1 MSNKALLDRLKK
13 RECRDSTM
21 MVPNRPLVFYS
32 AKGSVITDCEG
43 NEYIDLCAGFGS
55 LPLGHNHSSFT
66 KIASDR
72 TKSQPPITHGMGDVY
87 PSISKVEFLET
98 FHRYIPQSLAKSI
111 LSLSGSQAVEIA
123 IKSAILATKRSG
135 FIALEDAYHGVD
147 MGALPFTFRSDF
159 KQDFQ
164 DLLPNKNVVFIKPEC
179 SIREIKEAIHILKS
193 RNLDVAGCICEPVQ
207 GRAGVRA
214 LSFEWLWELRNTIQA
229 EGGLFILDEIFTGM
243 GRIGTWTSSHQL
255 LPDLT
260 LFGKAVGGGLPL
272 SICSG
277 TNEVMNSWPDNEEAI
292 HTGTFFGHPLS
303 CEVGKA
309 TIQEIENQGLV
320 ERSRALGERAKGYLS
335 RKIHQKNIASI
346 KGKGLMLCIEFDHS
360 PKGATLMHQLRE
372 KNIIALASGPQ
383 GQSLTLSPALNIDE
397 NLLFEGLDKVID
409 SINN

>member
-1 MSNKALLDRLKK
+1 MSNKTLLDRLKK

-21 MVPNRPLVFYS
+21 MVADHPLVFQS
-32 AKGSVITDCEG
+32 AKGSIITDCEG

-66 KIASDR
+66 KIAYSR
-72 TKSQPPITHGMGDVY
+72 TMPQPPITHGMGDVY

-98 FHRYIPQSLAKSI
+98 FHKYIPQSLAKST

-123 IKSAILATKRSG
+123 IKSAILSTKCSG
-135 FIALEDAYHGVD
+135 FLALEDGYHGVD

-159 KQDFQ
+159 KQNFQ

-179 SIREIKEAIHILKS
+179 SMNEIKKAIHVLQS
-193 RNLDVAGCICEPVQ
+193 RNLKIAGCICEPIQ

-214 LSFEWLWELRNTIQA
+214 LSFEWLWELRNTIKA

-243 GRIGTWTSSHQL
+243 GRIGTWSSSHRL
-255 LPDLT
+255 LPDLA

-277 TNEVMNSWPDNEEAI
+277 TDEVMNCWPDNEEAI
-292 HTGTFFGHPLS
+292 HTGTFFGHPLA

-309 TIQEIENQGLV
+309 TIQEIESQGLV
-320 ERSRALGERAKGYLS
+320 ERSRALGERAKDHLVRS
-335 RKIHQKNIASI
+335 ICQKNILSI
-346 KGKGLMLCIEFDHS
+346 KGKGLMLCIEFDRS
-360 PKGATLMHQLRE
+360 QKGAKLMHLLRN
-372 KNIIALASGPQ
+372 KKIIALASGPG
-383 GQSLTLSPALNIDE
+383 GQSLTLSPALNIHED
-397 NLLFEGLDKVID
+397 LLFEGLDKVID
-409 SINN
+409 SINS